1 MTTLT
6 AAIFGPTPATAL
18 KLTEAADAEY
28 FAQLANGR
36 FVFDHQ
42 RQRWVKFGQHHW
54 AEDTTRQIVQEAIDS
69 QRRRQAIA
77 LRIVGDERKRAIEW
91 TLRGESEGR
100 IRHMLDLATSDP
112 RLRLTGAEWD
122 QNPWVLGVA
131 NGVVDLR
138 SGELCPGQPEDRITR
153 VAAVAFDPEATCP
166 RWERFILDISD
177 DDPDLASFLKRSV
190 GYTLT
195 GVTTE
200 QLFWILYGVGA
211 NGKSTLLETITRH
224 VIPAHSWTMSFP
236 VHTWSEALSEYQR
249 AELVGRRLVIA
260 KESEQE
266 KRLNTEFVKSLTGTD
281 TINARH
287 PYGRPFQ
294 FVPAAKFILAC
305 NHQPIIRDDTH
316 GMWRRVRLVPFTRTF
331 AVNRTY
337 SDGLV
342 AEAPGILAWAVRG
355 CLDWQRDGLQA
366 PDTVMQATNEYQQDS
381 DTLARFIDARCVVS
395 PAARVRAGGLFA
407 AYEQWCDRERIGEER
422 LTLRAFG
429 MRVKVAYPPLPGQR
443 RHVTYTGV
451 GLSAEE
457 AEWKGDVQ

>member
-1 MTTLT
+1 MSTFT
-6 AAIFGPTPATAL
+6 AGVFGPAPATTL
-18 KLTEAADAEY
+18 KLTEVGDAES
-28 FAQLANGR
+28 FADQVDGR
-36 FVFDHQ
+36 FAYDHQ
-42 RQRWVKFGQHHW
+42 RRQWFMFGGHHW
-54 AEDTTRQIVQEAIDS
+54 TEDATRQVVQAAIES
-69 QRRRQAIA
+69 MRRRQALA
-77 LRIVGDERKRAIEW
+77 MRIESDERKRAIGW

-100 IRHMLDLATSDP
+100 IRHLLDLATSDP
-112 RLRLTGAEWD
+112 RLRLTGDEWD
-122 QNPWVLGVA
+122 QDPWALGVL
-131 NGVVDLR
+131 NGTVDLR
-138 SGELCPGQPEDRITR
+138 TGALTPGEPPDRITR
-153 VAAVAFDPEATCP
+153 VAAVAFDADATCP
-166 RWERFILDISD
+166 RWERFILDISN
-177 DDPDLASFLKRSV
+177 DDPRLASFLARSV
-190 GYTLT
+190 GYALT
-195 GVTTE
+195 GLTTE
-200 QLFWILYGVGA
+200 QVFWILFGVGA

-224 VIPAHSWTMSFP
+224 VIPAHSWSMSFP

-381 DTLARFIDARCVVS
+381 DTLSRFVDAQCVVS
-395 PAARVRAGGLFA
+395 PAARVRAGALFA
-407 AYEQWCDRERIGEER
+407 AYEQWCDSERIGEDR

-429 MRVKVAYPPLPGQR
+429 VRVKVAYPPPPGKR
-443 RHVTYTGV
+443 RHVTYTGI
-451 GLSAEE
+451 GLRAEE
-457 AEWKGDVQ
+457 AE